1 MKKLTLVLF
10 TIITAAFFISCGK
23 KSAVD
28 ANGCYNDIDEAVI
41 AAEKNNQDL
50 MIIITMEKT
59 DDSSEDF
66 LNKVVRVPAFKKDI
80 ASKYTVA
87 LMDFSQSSYEA
98 TVVKEDSDEA
108 AKKTAEKLADILQRN
123 TKYAMKLNIEETPVI
138 FILSKEQYLI
148 TGLFYDDE
156 NRSLDGF
163 KALLDEKSS
172 IIDSMHKM
180 IYQTKI
186 GNSDEKVQAIN
197 ELYEATN
204 PNYRYMLLELLDSVK
219 KLDPSD
225 KSGLLGKYMY
235 ATAEAKSAIAAINGD
250 VKASVQ
256 AFIDIENEEAIAPE
270 LRQQGLY
277 TAAYMCSVSGLE
289 EPSVIVG
296 YLERAVKLAPESDDA
311 AAIRRVIQALSVK
324 E

>member
-1 MKKLTLVLF
+1 MKKITLVLF
-10 TIITAAFFISCGK
+10 TLIAAALFISCGK
-23 KSAVD
+23 KSNAD
-28 ANGCYNDIDEAVI
+28 ANGCYNDIDDAVA
-41 AAEKNNQDL
+41 AAEKNNQDI
-50 MIIITMEKT
+50 MVIITMENT
-59 DDSSEDF
+59 DDNSEDF
-66 LNKVVRVPAFKKDI
+66 LNKVVRAPAFKKDI
-80 ASKYTVA
+80 ASKYAVS
-87 LMDFSQSSYEA
+87 LMDFSQATYES
-98 TVVKEDSDEA
+98 TVVKEDADEA
-108 AKKTAEKLADILQRN
+108 SKKAAEKKAEVLQKN

-163 KALLDEKSS
+163 KALLEEKSS
-172 IIDSMHKM
+172 SIDSMHKM

-186 GNSDEKVQAIN
+186 GTSDEKVKAIN
-197 ELYEATN
+197 DLYEATS
-204 PNYRYMLLELLDSVK
+204 PNYRFMLLDLLDSVK

-225 KSGLLGKYMY
+225 KNGLLGKSMY
-235 ATAEAKSAIAAINGD
+235 AAAEARSANAAINGD

-256 AFIDIENEEAIAPE
+256 AFLDIENEEAISAE

-277 TAAYMCSVSGLE
+277 TAAYMCSVSGIE
-289 EPSVIVG
+289 EPSIIVD

-311 AAIRRVIQALSVK
+311 PAIRRVIQALSVK